1 MYTATIH
8 TIKRCTQTQP
18 SGCILGASCDC
29 INKPLKG
36 ELLITIM
43 SSLAQE
49 EARSISENVT
59 WGKRKSAADG
69 KISLPYKHFLGYE
82 KGEDGLPTIVEE
94 EAKIIRR
101 IYRLFLEGKSATFI
115 ATLLTEEGIPTPWGR
130 DTWTFSTIQSILTN
144 EKYKGAAILQKTYIA
159 DFLSKKVVVNDGSKV
174 PKYYIE
180 QSHDAII
187 DPMEFDLVQLEIER
201 RRKAGRQYKANAV
214 FSSQIVGGDC
224 GSFYGRKIWHSR
236 DKYRTAIWQCNAK
249 FDNEVRCR
257 TPHFK
262 EEELKERFMTAFWK
276 LRKVQDTVL
285 EACKLAL
292 ASVADL
298 SDLEAAQAENA
309 AEIEA
314 LVTLSRQMID
324 ENAHKAMDQNEYNNR
339 WTALQE
345 RYNAAIE
352 HRNQLSDK
360 QHERLTNILKLKGFI
375 QAMEQKGKATVEF
388 NESFFLSVTERMTV
402 YQNGRVTVTF
412 RDGSTV
418 EC

>member
-1 MYTATIH
+1 
-8 TIKRCTQTQP
+8 
-18 SGCILGASCDC
+18 
-29 INKPLKG
+29 
-36 ELLITIM
+36 
-43 SSLAQE
+43 
-49 EARSISENVT
+49 
-59 WGKRKSAADG
+59 
-69 KISLPYKHFLGYE
+69 
-82 KGEDGLPTIVEE
+82 
-94 EAKIIRR
+94 
-101 IYRLFLEGKSATFI
+101 
-115 ATLLTEEGIPTPWGR
+115 
-130 DTWTFSTIQSILTN
+130 
-144 EKYKGAAILQKTYIA
+144 
-159 DFLSKKVVVNDGSKV
+159 
-174 PKYYIE
+174 
-180 QSHDAII
+180 
-187 DPMEFDLVQLEIER
+187 
-201 RRKAGRQYKANAV
+201 
-214 FSSQIVGGDC
+214 
-224 GSFYGRKIWHSR
+224 
-236 DKYRTAIWQCNAK
+236 
-249 FDNEVRCR
+249 
-257 TPHFK
+257 
-262 EEELKERFMTAFWK
+262 MTAFWK